1 MPENDT
7 SARSELPVP
16 DEDVPARTE
25 PPAPAPAEPQAV
37 AEAAS
42 ETVAEVAGLDSI
54 HTRILAEIMRKGAV
68 TELIKEHHLM
78 PSVVADAINE
88 ALFDEIGDN
97 VLICDGN
104 EIELV
109 EDYRLDLE
117 DLLGDI

>member
-1 MPENDT
+1 M
-7 SARSELPVP
+7 
-16 DEDVPARTE
+16 PARTE
-25 PPAPAPAEPQAV
+25 PPAPAPAEPQDT
-37 AEAAS
+37 AEI
-42 ETVAEVAGLDSI
+42 AGLDSI
-54 HTRILAEIMRKGAV
+54 HTQILAEIMRNGAV

-97 VLICDGN
+97 VLTCDGN

>member
-1 MPENDT
+1 M
-7 SARSELPVP
+7 
-16 DEDVPARTE
+16 
-25 PPAPAPAEPQAV
+25 AEI
-37 AEAAS
+37 
-42 ETVAEVAGLDSI
+42 AGLDSI
-54 HTRILAEIMRKGAV
+54 HTRILAEIMRNGAV